1 MDPQN
6 MILCT
11 TFNHDNVTST
21 EDAGNNYND
30 SLGLYKGFTITMLI
44 IGLACNCFVLLAFA
58 LHKKLR
64 SLGFAYILNGAVADT
79 LVLLLSDAAIVV
91 GIETNGAIFTSNPV
105 FCRFTSFLC
114 LSMCA
119 CSIWSNSLRG
129 LHAYIRICHPWRHF
143 LLCNRRLVA
152 ISISFVWIWSIL
164 ILLPTLF
171 GWGGHH
177 YDNNHKYC
185 ILDSQSISYIIFFL
199 VSGYFLPLS
208 INAYCFGRIA
218 HLCLR
223 TSRRSVRKFQTRV
236 GIVQE
241 KFTLDPKR
249 KLIPSRLPLTESDRR
264 LVRSFL
270 FIFLYLFSS
279 WIMLIVVWL
288 SRRCEEVEFPSNS
301 CIRFSRIALSTAHT
315 HCSVNGLLFAASNKE
330 FRDVFVKM
338 VTCKRFNKF

>member
-1 MDPQN
+1 MCIAEMDLQN
-6 MILCT
+6 TYNNCNETL
-11 TFNHDNVTST
+11 S
-21 EDAGNNYND
+21 EDAGNNYDD
-30 SLGLYKGFTITMLI
+30 SLRVYEGFTITMLI
-44 IGLACNCFVLLAFA
+44 IGLTCNLFILLAFA
-58 LHKKLR
+58 LYKKLR
-64 SLGFAYILNGAVADT
+64 SLGFAYILNGAIADI
-79 LVLLLSDAAIVV
+79 LVVLLSDTMIVV
-91 GIETNGAIFTSNPV
+91 GIKTDGAIFTSNPI
-105 FCRFTSFLC
+105 FCHFTSFLC

-119 CSIWSNSLRG
+119 CSIWSNSLGG

-164 ILLPTLF
+164 ILLPSLF

-185 ILDSQSISYIIFFL
+185 ILDSQSTSYIIFFL

-218 HLCLR
+218 YLSLQ
-223 TSRRSVRKFQTRV
+223 TSRRFARKFRTRV
-236 GIVQE
+236 GVVQVTN
-241 KFTLDPKR
+241 TLDPKR

-288 SRRCEEVEFPSNS
+288 SRRCKEMEFQSDS
-301 CIRFSRIALSTAHT
+301 CLQFSRIALSAAHT
-315 HCSVNGLLFAASNKE
+315 HCSINGLLFAASNKE
-330 FRDVFVKM
+330 FRNVFVKM
-338 VTCKRFNKF
+338 ITFKCFHKL